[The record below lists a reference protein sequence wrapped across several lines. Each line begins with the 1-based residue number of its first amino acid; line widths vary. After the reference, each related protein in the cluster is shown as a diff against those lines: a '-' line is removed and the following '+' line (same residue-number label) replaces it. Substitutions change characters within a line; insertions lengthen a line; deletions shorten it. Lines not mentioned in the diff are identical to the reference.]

1 MLIVCPNCATS
12 YQVETSSLGSTG
24 RSVRCVRCRNV
35 WFARDPSPL
44 SAIAEAHRSDM
55 QTLAA
60 SIAAVAHGEGAGGA
74 PADEPAGEGAASA
87 HTIEANPTAYG
98 DTASSSFASA
108 GGERPPG
115 FAAEESD
122 PWSSAPLAI
131 ADAPGLA
138 PMEQGATLPA
148 DPTLDPGLGQSLG
161 QSLGQTLQGVGDEGG
176 ATASEDIETVAARR
190 FPRRKKRRSRWT
202 LPGLPVAILALI
214 AINAALIHWRA
225 NVVRIAP
232 QTASLYAA
240 LGLPVNLRGLSFTD
254 VTTTI
259 ESHDGVQVLVVE
271 GKIASTS
278 QRAVEVPR
286 LRFSVRNRNGQE
298 VYAWTALPGR
308 NGLAPSET
316 LTFRSRLAS
325 PPPDAR
331 EVLVRFFN
339 RRDLVAG
346 VQ

>member
-12 YQVETSSLGSTG
+12 YQVEPSSLGPTG

-35 WFARDPSPL
+35 WFAHDTSALP
-44 SAIAEAHRSDM
+44 AIAQAHRSDL

-60 SIAAVAHGEGAGGA
+60 SIAAVARGEAA
-74 PADEPAGEGAASA
+74 PDERADEPPASGHA
-87 HTIEANPTAYG
+87 IEAGPA
-98 DTASSSFASA
+98 
-108 GGERPPG
+108 
-115 FAAEESD
+115 AAETSAPEYVASTADAESPPALAAEAAD
-122 PWSSAPLAI
+122 PWSSEPITI
-131 ADAPGLA
+131 ADAPGLV
-138 PMEQGATLPA
+138 PMEPGAALPA
-148 DPTLDPGLGQSLG
+148 DATLDQSIG
-161 QSLGQTLQGVGDEGG
+161 RDAG
-176 ATASEDIETVAARR
+176 EDIETVAARR
-190 FPRRKKRRSRWT
+190 FPRRARRRSRWA
-202 LPGLPVAILALI
+202 LSSLPVAILALV
-214 AINAALIHWRA
+214 ALNAALIHWRA
-225 NVVRIAP
+225 NVVKIAP

-240 LGLPVNLRGLSFTD
+240 IGLPVNLRGLSFAD

-286 LRFSVRNRNGQE
+286 LRFSVRNRGGQE

-308 NGLAPSET
+308 NGLAPGET

-346 VQ
+346 VR

>member
-12 YQVETSSLGSTG
+12 YQVETSSLGPTG

-35 WFARDPSPL
+35 WFARDPAALP
-44 SAIAEAHRSDM
+44 AIAEAHRSDM

-60 SIAAVAHGEGAGGA
+60 SIAAVARGEVEPGMAGLDGPLEGAFI
-74 PADEPAGEGAASA
+74 SA
-87 HTIEANPTAYG
+87 HAIDGDPATAAAATPTA
-98 DTASSSFASA
+98 FADPD
-108 GGERPPG
+108 GEMPSLPG
-115 FAAEESD
+115 EAD
-122 PWSSAPLAI
+122 PWSSEPIAI

-138 PMEQGATLPA
+138 PMEQGSALPA
-148 DPTLDPGLGQSLG
+148 DPTLDQDLGRQIGQAPGRTPG
-161 QSLGQTLQGVGDEGG
+161 
-176 ATASEDIETVAARR
+176 EDIETAARR
-190 FPRRKKRRSRWT
+190 SRRAKSRSLWM
-202 LPGLPVAILALI
+202 LPGLPVAILALV
-214 AINAALIHWRA
+214 ALNAALIHWRA

-240 LGLPVNLRGLSFTD
+240 IGLPVNLRGLTFND

-271 GKIASTS
+271 GRIASAS
-278 QRAVEVPR
+278 QRPVEVPR
-286 LRFSVRNRNGQE
+286 LRFSVRNRSGQE
-298 VYAWTALPGR
+298 VYAWTALPSR
-308 NGLAPSET
+308 NGLAPGET